1 MNVSIIELI
10 LTKNQGVDSHL
21 KMFTNLKINDL
32 TTLYEYE
39 TSTKNNDE
47 LKRVITLNVKF
58 KFDAAKLIFR
68 NVRWGVSVDL
78 RIEFK

>member
-21 KMFTNLKINDL
+21 KMFTNFKINDL